1 MSSTYSV
8 YDIKI
13 DNSLAFTPGATA
25 GYVLAI
31 AADGSTYWSQPGS
44 PDAGAT
50 GATGPQGP
58 AGSNGLDG
66 ATGPTGPAGSNGIDG
81 ATGATGASG
90 VTQSLFEVYIT
101 GTTASYLTTETN
113 WPTGATYGGTAIS
126 GTYQGQ
132 KYYSGDFLYEAV
144 DDNSWVRYELDRKT
158 AFQTLTDAATITW
171 DYKLGYNAKVTIA
184 GARSLSITGATNG
197 DYGTLIVTQ
206 GSTGSYRINFGA
218 SDKFAS
224 GTYSFS
230 TTGTQSDIFT
240 WVYDGSNYWWNF
252 NRNFS

>member
-1 MSSTYSV
+1 MTYSV
-8 YDIKI
+8 YNIKI
-13 DNSLAFTPGATA
+13 EDSILFTPGPTA

-31 AADGSTYWSQPGS
+31 DANGLGYWSQPGS

-50 GATGPQGP
+50 GPTGPQGP
-58 AGSNGLDG
+58 AGADG
-66 ATGPTGPAGSNGIDG
+66 ATGPTGSAG
-81 ATGATGASG
+81 ATGSSG
-90 VTQSLFEVYIT
+90 VTQSLFEVYLEA

-158 AFQTLTDAATITW
+158 AFQTLTDASTITW
-171 DYKLGYNAKVTIA
+171 NYKLGYNAKVTIA
-184 GARSLSITGATNG
+184 GARSLSITGATSG
-197 DYGTLIVTQ
+197 DYGTLIVTH

-218 SDKFAS
+218 NDKFAS
-224 GTYSFS
+224 ATYSFS

-240 WVYDGSNYWWNF
+240 FVYDGSNYWWNY
-252 NRNFS
+252 NKTFS